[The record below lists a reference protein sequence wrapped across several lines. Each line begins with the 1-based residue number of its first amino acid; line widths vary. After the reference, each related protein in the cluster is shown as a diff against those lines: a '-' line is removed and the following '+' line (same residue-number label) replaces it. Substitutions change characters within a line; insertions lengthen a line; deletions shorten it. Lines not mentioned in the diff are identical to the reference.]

1 MRILLLLISIFSSIF
16 LYSETIEKRLVINDS
31 ISQLQLN
38 EYTYIYAT
46 LDTTS
51 KIESIKTKKF
61 VYSPKGLLG
70 INRDSIFWER
80 FSFNNPT
87 NTNKAYFIY
96 YPYSVTN
103 TIIAYSEYKGETRHI
118 ASLGMMYPRSNKVIE
133 TIGYP
138 IKLILKPGIT
148 NIYIYIKHYSLALRT
163 NPFLLT
169 KKTLVESNVKTNH
182 FIWFWKGFFIFAT
195 LISLTLF
202 IITRIR
208 MFLYYLLSNIGIG
221 LLFSGEIGEITR
233 FIINSPYNITANIK
247 QTGVLLLFIF
257 FPLLVNEITP
267 IAKLKPKLWKGMH
280 IATSIIAL
288 SWFGC
293 LFPFLIKS
301 DFLYYTTLIYNYS
314 APVYILLLLYLISI
328 AYRRKQRNALNLLLG
343 YSIYFSF
350 TAVYIIMP
358 NLGIIEHNFEVYNT
372 FIYGSIF
379 EITMFMIL
387 IGKETLSIYNHR
399 AILLEDQKEYQI
411 NLIKAIVK
419 SQEQERN
426 NAGRE
431 LHDMIG
437 ANISVIKQQVDSNN
451 KTLISVIDRTIDAIR
466 NLSHGLITPLSKG
479 NDFIDEIN
487 ELCVLLSNIDLK
499 INSHFHNWPEI
510 NEHEKLTHLYRIVQ
524 EILQNAVKHSKAHE
538 VTIQFLVTE
547 KDLTV
552 MYEDDGIGFDYES
565 ASRKGGIGLIN
576 IENRIKI
583 IGGTIEYD
591 TSLDG
596 DGTTIIIQLRLL

>member
-1 MRILLLLISIFSSIF
+1 MRIILTLLIVFNTVFLFSENLDKRII
-16 LYSETIEKRLVINDS
+16 LSETSSHIK
-31 ISQLQLN
+31 LN
-38 EYTYIYAT
+38 KYTYIYST
-46 LDTTS
+46 LDTNS
-51 KIESIKTKKF
+51 NVNEVINKRF
-61 VYSPKGLLG
+61 YYSPSGLKGL
-70 INRDSIFWER
+70 NHDSIFWER

-87 NTNKAYFIY
+87 NTNKAYYIY

-103 TIIAYSEYKGETRHI
+103 TIIAYREYKGVTKHI
-118 ASLGMMYPRSNKVIE
+118 TSLGMMYPRSNKVIE

-138 IKLILKPGIT
+138 IKIILKPGIT

-163 NPFLLT
+163 NPVLLT
-169 KKTLVESNVKTNH
+169 KKALIESNAKTDH
-182 FIWFWKGFFIFAT
+182 IIWFWKGFFFFAT

-202 IITRIR
+202 FITRIR
-208 MFLYYLLSNIGIG
+208 MFLYYLLSNIGMGIF
-221 LLFSGEIGEITR
+221 FSGEIGEISR
-233 FIINSPYNITANIK
+233 FIIDSPYNITANIK
-247 QTGVLLLFIF
+247 QTGVLFLFLF
-257 FPLLVNEITP
+257 FPLLINEITP
-267 IAKLKPKLWKGMH
+267 IAKLKPKLWKGMYLAFL
-280 IATSIIAL
+280 IVVL

-301 DFLYYTTLIYNYS
+301 DFLYFTTLVYNYY
-314 APVYILLLLYLISI
+314 APVVILFLLYLIFI
-328 AYRRKQRNALNLLLG
+328 AYRKKQRNALNLFLG

-358 NLGIIEHNFEVYNT
+358 NFGIIENDLEVYNI

-379 EITMFMIL
+379 EITMFMVL

-399 AILLEDQKEYQI
+399 AILLENQKEYQI
-411 NLIKAIVK
+411 NLVKAIVE
-419 SQEQERN
+419 SQERERN

-437 ANISVIKQQVDSNN
+437 ANISVIKQQVDSSN
-451 KTLISVIDRTIDAIR
+451 KTLIGVIDRTIDSIR

-499 INSHFHNWPEI
+499 INSHFHNWSEI

-524 EILQNAVKHSKAHE
+524 EMLQNAVKHSKAQE

-547 KDLTV
+547 KNLTV
-552 MYEDDGIGFDYES
+552 MYEDDGIGFDFEYATKE
-565 ASRKGGIGLIN
+565 GGIGLIN
-576 IENRIKI
+576 IENRIRI

-591 TSLDG
+591 TKLGG
-596 DGTTIIIQLRLL
+596 DGTTIIIHLQLL